1 MRTDKK
7 RFSTRLM
14 AALMAGTL
22 AAGMMGMGVCAEETT
37 TPTNVSEVSITKKVT
52 TDGDTYAPNTSF
64 KFTVSPAGEGT
75 YRNDKVNKGVTG
87 GLYFTQNKD
96 EKVYTGSITFAPSGT
111 TPSDAGYE
119 GTTKLKADASA
130 FPATGIYH
138 YTLSETDSGYSGI
151 TYDTT
156 ARDVYVYV
164 YEKDNARYVGSIQ
177 MVKQDTQGKEKNEA
191 FVNDYGE
198 KNNTTHDITVKKS
211 VAGNMGEHDKKFK
224 FKVSVN
230 GDAGEWYKVLVK
242 EKEGSTAVESHIVS
256 GADAVEYSIKDTGS
270 IQIFGLTS
278 NDTYTVEEDDY
289 SGDGYVTTVD
299 STTTRTVTGNVQED
313 GASKTVTNTKNTS
326 SPTGVI
332 LNYGPYILMIV
343 LAGSLATFFL
353 FRRNRK
359 QV

>member
-7 RFSTRLM
+7 KFSTRLL

-37 TPTNVSEVSITKKVT
+37 PTNVSEVSITKKVT
-52 TDGDTYAPNTSF
+52 TDGHTYAPKTAF
-64 KFTVSPAGEGT
+64 VFTVSPADEGT
-75 YRNDKVNKGVTG
+75 YNNDAVKAGVKG
-87 GLYFTQNKD
+87 GLYFNKD
-96 EKVYTGSITFAPSGT
+96 TSGEKVYTGSIAFAPGGT
-111 TPSDAGYE
+111 TPSAEYTE
-119 GTTKLKADASA
+119 TTKLKADASV

-138 YTLSETDSGYSGI
+138 YTLSETDSKYSGI
-151 TYDTT
+151 GYDTT

-164 YEKDNARYVGSIQ
+164 YEKNNERYVGSIQ
-177 MVKQDTQGKEKNEA
+177 MVKRGTSEKNGA
-191 FVNDYGE
+191 FVNDYG
-198 KNNTTHDITVKKS
+198 KDNNTTHDITVKKS
-211 VAGNMGEHDKKFK
+211 VAGNMGEHDKLFT
-224 FKVSVN
+224 FSVSVN

-242 EKEGSTAVESHIVS
+242 ETGNSNAVESHIVS
-256 GADAVEYSIKDTGS
+256 GADAVKYSIKDTGS

-278 NDTYTVEEDDY
+278 NDTYTVEEADY
-289 SGDGYVTTVD
+289 SKDGYVTTVG
-299 STTTRTVTGNVQED
+299 SETTRTVTGNIQED
-313 GASKTVTNTKNTS
+313 GVSKTVTNTKNTS
-326 SPTGVI
+326 TPTGII